1 MSLLSIRNLTTV
13 FHAKEGEIRA
23 CNNIDLDIAVGKS
36 VGIIGETG
44 CGKSVLGMSILRL
57 LPRNVTTSGEIWYKN
72 QNLLTLTANQLEKIR
87 GTEIALLPQSPSTSL
102 NPVIK
107 TGLQITEG
115 LQIHRKMKPST
126 ARRQALEML
135 RILHLPVPEKKY
147 QEYPHQMSG
156 GMKQRILAAI
166 SITGQPSL
174 LIADEPTKGLD
185 AVLRAQVV
193 ELLQQ
198 LIRETGASL
207 LLITHDL
214 KVAARLCDEIGV
226 MYAGEVIERGPAQK
240 VLTEPEHHYTKGLLA
255 SLPDMGLC
263 PIPGSSPSL
272 LNQTTGC
279 KFYPRCSAR
288 QEACRINPVPLQMCN
303 GCYVRCL
310 YSA

>member
-1 MSLLSIRNLTTV
+1 MSLLSIRDLTTV
-13 FHAKEGEIRA
+13 FHSKEGDIRA
-23 CNNIDLDIAVGKS
+23 CNHIDLDIDCGKS

-44 CGKSVLGMSILRL
+44 CGKSVLGMSIMQL
-57 LPRNVTTSGEIWYKN
+57 LPQNASINGRISYRD

-102 NPVIK
+102 NPVMK
-107 TGLQITEG
+107 TGMQIIEG
-115 LQIHRKMKPST
+115 LQIHKKLKRRT
-126 ARRQALEML
+126 AYQQALEIL
-135 RILHLPVPEKKY
+135 RILHLPAPEKRF

-156 GMKQRILAAI
+156 GMKQRVLAAI

-185 AVLRAQVV
+185 AILRAQVV

-198 LIRETGASL
+198 LIHETGASL

-214 KVAARLCDEIGV
+214 QVAARLCDDIAV
-226 MYAGEVIERGPAQK
+226 MYAGEIIEQGPAKKILSQ
-240 VLTEPEHHYTKGLLA
+240 PEHHYTKGLLA
-255 SLPDMGLC
+255 SLPAMGLH

-272 LNQTTGC
+272 LNQSTGC
-279 KFYPRCSAR
+279 KFYPRCSSR
-288 QEACRINPVPLQMCN
+288 QEACRINPVPLHISN